1 MNVHGSSMEVALN
14 KLEMDITLCENIQVP
29 IYSGLIDWWT
39 MIPLT
44 YYSHPMEYIASGI
57 CFHLQFIK

>member
-1 MNVHGSSMEVALN
+1 MEVVLN
-14 KLEMDITLCENIQVP
+14 NLEMDITLCENIQVP